1 MKSSAENSLSL
12 SFARI
17 CILLLLVLGGGVFT
31 GWLVES
37 IPMVAVVPGFAPM
50 QPNSALGFILGGAAL
65 LAGISGRKKWTA
77 ILGGIIGALGLATY
91 FEHSLGWDLQIDQLL
106 VKPFYAERSTFP
118 GRMSALSAICFSL
131 IGIAL
136 VLKTRANHQ
145 KEWRVLL
152 AICTSVVMGL
162 ATTALFAYGVD
173 VDALQGWQRQIGQ
186 MALHTSV
193 GFLLLSSGL
202 FAVSWHRTR
211 IEQNGLPI
219 WLPLPVGIG
228 AVSATVCVYLMV
240 LASQNM
246 QTERATVQQLDSIRV
261 LVKNAIDERMGALD
275 RMARRWETTGG
286 TPEKEWEID
295 AANYIRDLK
304 GFQAVQWVDADLRVR
319 RCMPLAGNESVI
331 GVDLGEN
338 PSRRR
343 IYERSQ
349 SLGKLTFTPAIN
361 LIQGGRGFLVHVPLT
376 VNGRSDGFIV
386 GVFRSQEFLNS
397 VIRPELVSEYSLF
410 IYEADKEL
418 YRSNQDLFGS
428 GHDHIRKMD
437 MALPG
442 IEWQLLLEPLEVVAD
457 SKLAGA
463 VLWIGGIISF
473 LLSGMTFLAQ
483 TAYRRTAELQAGNET
498 LSAEVMERHR
508 VEQELRKLGIAQ
520 RAVLGSASYSVIATT
535 LDGTITAFN
544 AAAERMLGYRAEEVI
559 GKVSPAILHVEAEV
573 EARAKELE
581 QELERRINPGFE
593 VFVARARLGKPE
605 EREWTYVRKDGST
618 FPALLSVSA
627 IRDEHQDTIGFLGIA
642 SDISERKR
650 ADKNLA
656 DEKARLFAFIEN
668 APAAVAMFDR
678 DMKYIAASRRWYVD
692 YGLKDQSIVGRSHY
706 EVFPN
711 ITEHWKAIHR
721 RCLEGAVEKADDD
734 AWQPPGW
741 DHEQHLRWEIR
752 PWYDSTGMI
761 GGIMMFTQD
770 ITVDRMREAELAK
783 MRDAA
788 DAANQAKSEFLAN
801 MSHEIRTPMNGV
813 IGMTGLLLDTKLTP
827 DQRNFAEMIQ
837 FSAESLL
844 TIINDILDFSKIEAG
859 KLMFETL
866 DFNLRETV
874 EGSLDILAQRA
885 QGKGIELLAWLAPEA
900 PVNLR
905 GDPGR
910 IRQVLNNLLSN
921 AVKFTEQG
929 EVVLNV
935 SLVSETFSQAVLRFE
950 VKDSGIGISAEAQER
965 LFKAFS
971 QADGSTTRKYGGT
984 GLGLAISRQLVE
996 MMQGEIGVFSEP
1008 GKGSTFWFTARLE
1021 KQPQAAIR
1029 IVPVTPGLQAG
1040 DKVLIALENQANR
1053 EYLSQQLQAWKMSC
1067 VAVGTAEDALQAL
1080 RDLARAQ
1087 GRFKLAVL
1095 DRKLP
1100 GIDGLA
1106 LARIIRQE
1114 ASYGSLKLV
1123 LLDSGTQPAHAQ
1135 ELAAAGVDGC
1145 LQRPLTQS
1153 RILDCLMEV
1162 SNKASKL
1169 RPFRAVPE
1177 VVEDASAGMQS
1188 RRKVKLL
1195 LAEDNMVNQK
1205 VTLGQLRKL
1214 GCQADCVANGLE
1226 ALQVLASIPYD
1237 VVLMDCQ
1244 MPEMDG
1250 FEATREIRRRERL
1263 LPHARKPVHII
1274 ALTANA
1280 MQGDRELC
1288 LEAGMNDYVTKPVK
1302 LADLKAAI
1310 DRWSEGRGDGDAA
1323 TGDSPGETPPTA
1335 VFDVAVLRSATEDEP
1350 GLTASLVEMFLEDV
1364 GQTLP
1369 QLETAC
1375 AAKAYVDIKK
1385 LAHRVRGA
1393 SATMGLGRISE
1404 VLGQLEE
1411 TADKTEPDPLKPLL
1425 NELRKQLDLGKAAL
1439 EEYCRSLPQH

>member
-1 MKSSAENSLSL
+1 MKTSAEKSPSL

-17 CILLLLVLGGGVFT
+17 CSLLLLVLGGGVFV

-50 QPNSALGFILGGAAL
+50 QPNTALGFILSGVAL
-65 LAGISGRKKWTA
+65 LAGVYGREKWTA
-77 ILGGIIGALGLATY
+77 VLGGLVAAIGLATF
-91 FEHSLGWDLQIDQLL
+91 FEHSFGWDLYIDQLL
-106 VKPFYAERSTFP
+106 IKPFYTERSLSP
-118 GRMSALSAICFSL
+118 GRMPVLSSMCFAL

-136 VLKTRANHQ
+136 VLKTRSSRQ
-145 KEWRVLL
+145 KQWRLVL

-162 ATTALFAYGVD
+162 AITALFAYGVD
-173 VDALQGWQRQIGQ
+173 VEALQGWQRQIGQ

-193 GFLLLSSGL
+193 GLLLLSSGL
-202 FAVSWHRTR
+202 FALSWHLTR
-211 IEQNGLPI
+211 MEQKGLPM

-240 LASQNM
+240 QASLRV
-246 QTERATVQQLDSIRV
+246 QTDRVTVQQLDSIRV

-275 RMARRWETTGG
+275 RMARRWEATGG
-286 TPEKEWEID
+286 TPENEWEVD
-295 AANYIRDLK
+295 AANYIHDLK
-304 GFQAVQWVDADLRVR
+304 GFQAVQWVDADLIVR
-319 RCMPLAGNESVI
+319 RCVPIAGNESVI
-331 GVDLGEN
+331 GVRLGDN
-338 PSRRR
+338 PALRQ
-343 IYERSQ
+343 IYERSK

-376 VNGRSDGFIV
+376 VNGRPDGFIV
-386 GVFRSQEFLNS
+386 GVFRSQEFLSS
-397 VIRPELVSEYSLF
+397 VIRPELVSDFSLF
-410 IYEADKEL
+410 IYETDKEL
-418 YRSNQDLFGS
+418 YRSDQDRFGP
-428 GHDHIRKMD
+428 GHNLAKKMN
-437 MALPG
+437 MKLPG
-442 IEWQLLLEPLEVVAD
+442 TEWQMLLEPVGMLTD

-463 VLWIGGIISF
+463 VIWIGGVISF

-483 TAYRRTAELQAGNET
+483 TAYRRTAELQAGNEM

-520 RAVLGSASYSVIATT
+520 RAILSSANYAVIATT

-544 AAAERMLGYRAEEVI
+544 AAAERMLGYKAEEMI
-559 GKVSPAILHVEAEV
+559 GKTSPAIIHVKAEV

-581 QELERRINPGFE
+581 QELERRIEPGFE
-593 VFVARARLGKPE
+593 TFVALARQGKSD
-605 EREWTYVRKDGST
+605 EREWTYVRQDGTT
-618 FPALLSVSA
+618 FPVLLSVTA

-650 ADKNLA
+650 AEKNLA
-656 DEKARLFAFIEN
+656 DEKARLFAFIEH

-678 DMKYIAASRRWYVD
+678 EMRYIAASQRWYQD
-692 YGLKDQSIVGRSHY
+692 YGLTDKNIIGRSHY
-706 EVFPN
+706 DVFPN
-711 ITEHWKAIHR
+711 VSEHWKEIHR
-721 RCLEGAVEKADDD
+721 RCQAGAVEKADDD
-734 AWQPPGW
+734 VWQPPGW
-741 DHEQHLRWEIR
+741 DHEQHLRWELR
-752 PWYDSTGMI
+752 PWYDSSGAI

-770 ITVDRMREAELAK
+770 ITVDRMREVELAK

-813 IGMTGLLLDTKLTP
+813 IGMTGLLLETPLTP
-827 DQRNFAEMIQ
+827 DQRNFAETIQ

-859 KLMFETL
+859 KLIFETL

-885 QGKGIELLAWLAPEA
+885 QAKGIELLAWLAPET
-900 PVNLR
+900 PVDLR
-905 GDPGR
+905 GDTGR

-929 EVVLNV
+929 EVVMNV
-935 SLVSETFSQAVLRFE
+935 SLVSETSNQAVLRFE
-950 VKDSGIGISAEAQER
+950 VKDSGIGISKEAQQR
-965 LFKAFS
+965 LFTAFT

-984 GLGLAISRQLVE
+984 GLGLAICRQLVE
-996 MMQGEIGVFSEP
+996 MMKGEIGVISEP
-1008 GKGSTFWFTARLE
+1008 GKGSTFWFTACLD
-1021 KQPQAAIR
+1021 KQPQVATR
-1029 IVPVTPGLQAG
+1029 ILPVAPGLQAG
-1040 DKVLIALENQANR
+1040 DKVLVALENQANR
-1053 EYLSQQLQAWKMSC
+1053 EYMCQQLAAWKMNA
-1067 VAVGTAEDALQAL
+1067 VAVGTAEEALQTL
-1080 RDLARAQ
+1080 RDLTRTQ

-1114 ASYGSLKLV
+1114 TAYSSLKLV
-1123 LLDSGTQPAHAQ
+1123 LLDSATQPAHDQ

-1145 LQRPLTQS
+1145 LHRPLTQS

-1169 RPFRAVPE
+1169 RPSKVLPE
-1177 VVEDASAGMQS
+1177 DVVDVSASMQV

-1226 ALQVLASIPYD
+1226 ALQALASIPYD

-1263 LPHARKPVHII
+1263 LPSRKPVYIV

-1288 LEAGMNDYVTKPVK
+1288 LNAGMDDYVTKPVK

-1310 DRWSEGRGDGDAA
+1310 ERWSGGGGDDDSVSDEQPKETPGSTVLDASLLSAA
-1323 TGDSPGETPPTA
+1323 TLDEL
-1335 VFDVAVLRSATEDEP
+1335 DLAT
-1350 GLTASLVEMFLEDV
+1350 SLVEIYLEDAAPAIA
-1364 GQTLP
+1364 G
-1369 QLETAC
+1369 LETAC
-1375 AAKAYVDIKK
+1375 AAKAYEGIKK
-1385 LAHRVRGA
+1385 IAHRLRG
-1393 SATMGLGRISE
+1393 SSLTMGLLGVAE
-1404 VLGQLEE
+1404 VLSRLEN
-1411 TADKTEPDPLKPLL
+1411 AAKAGEPDLMPSMLV
-1425 NELRKQLDLGKAAL
+1425 ELRQQFDRGKTAL
-1439 EEYCRSLPQH
+1439 QDYCNSLPQS